1 MSKVT
6 GKDLQRLIEGA
17 LDERI
22 TLSALPDLIDPIEI
36 SKAKTKDIKSLASND
51 EDQSDISQIDVS
63 TAFAEPNK
71 PEKDAAN
78 FIAKSIKPAEEESG
92 EMIGFIAKAASDA
105 AEFTTSDIEYSDP
118 KEIVSIAYQS
128 LQTVSADPEDNTVM
142 GQYPE
147 GIGNAMSAV
156 FSGENSFKG
165 RLVRLAEVCKEASN
179 PEEDTKGSKT
189 DAIAKL
195 LVFDY
200 VSTMVQQV
208 DSGSSAYMFESFLA
222 MLVGGRVSGKEKT
235 TKGKMTAVDFKTADD
250 SLGSA
255 KYYGRLH
262 GIGQSSKGFEE
273 GTPVF
278 YVIAIKQF
286 GEEAKK
292 EKNTA
297 PRKITKLKIYN
308 LVVTKLIEN
317 KGENDYFAYKYS
329 DGTVEVIE
337 IPTGSRL
344 NLSKGLYNKGAPQVL
359 ELLTTTDP
367 EEVPEK
373 VAADINSSIDQFK
386 VVSSSLQIAS
396 EKSQAYG
403 STGDIAKGDDALR
416 SLKAADDAML
426 NLAKIISGK
435 DVVNRT
441 IQKETITKEHI
452 LKLIEESFKK

>member
-17 LDERI
+17 LNEKI

-36 SKAKTKDIKSLASND
+36 PKAKAKDIKSLANND
-51 EDQSDISQIDVS
+51 KVQSDISQDDVS
-63 TAFAEPNK
+63 IAFKAPNK

-78 FIAKSIKPAEEESG
+78 FIAKSIKPAEKESN
-92 EMIGFIAKAASDA
+92 EMIRFNAKAASDA
-105 AEFTTSDIEYSDP
+105 AEFTAGEVEIIDP

-128 LQTVSADPEDNTVM
+128 LQPVSADPEDNTVM

-156 FSGENSFKG
+156 FSGVNSFKG
-165 RLVRLAEVCKEASN
+165 RLEKLAEVCKEASN
-179 PEEDTKGSKT
+179 PEEDTKGPKT

-222 MLVGGRVSGKEKT
+222 MLVGGRVSGKEKI
-235 TKGKMTAVDFKTADD
+235 KGKMTAVDFKTADG
-250 SLGSA
+250 SLGSS
-255 KYYGRLH
+255 KYYGSMNN
-262 GIGQSSKGFEE
+262 IGQSAKGFKVGE
-273 GTPVF
+273 PVF

-297 PRKITKLKIYN
+297 PRKIVGLKIYN

-317 KGENDYFAYKYS
+317 KGGKDYFAYKYNN
-329 DGTVEVIE
+329 GVVKVEKIK
-337 IPTGSRL
+337 TGSRL
-344 NLSKGLYNKGAPQVL
+344 NFSRGLSKKGNPQEL
-359 ELLTTTDP
+359 KLLTTTNP
-367 EEVPEK
+367 KEVPEK
-373 VAADINSSIDQFK
+373 VDADINSSIDQFK
-386 VVSSSLQIAS
+386 VVSSSLQVAS

-403 STGDIAKGDDALR
+403 STGDIAKGDDALK

-435 DVVNRT
+435 DVVNRA

-452 LKLIEESFKK
+452 LKLIEESFNK